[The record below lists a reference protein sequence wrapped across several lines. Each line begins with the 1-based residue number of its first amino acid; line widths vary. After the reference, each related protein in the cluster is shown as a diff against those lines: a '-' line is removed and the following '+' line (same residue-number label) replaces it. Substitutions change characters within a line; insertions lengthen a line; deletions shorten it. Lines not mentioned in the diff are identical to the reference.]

1 MSTFST
7 EKCVVDGA
15 PMVHV
20 AQSQSKFKLPS
31 RLVIM
36 WEMEM
41 REMISEKKIHVSGE
55 VRLADPSFES
65 SALHFRRERNRERN
79 GDAYHVGKTNT
90 DTARVRGKRWKE
102 RGGREKG
109 ESVKRSNKD
118 NRSRRN
124 KEHERQRGGN
134 KGRKMD
140 DSRNGDE
147 RWRARERVTV
157 TSKVGKKQ
165 RY

>member
-55 VRLADPSFES
+55 VRLADPTSSPPRCISEES
-65 SALHFRRERNRERN
+65 GIEWN

>member
-7 EKCVVDGA
+7 EKYVVDGA
-15 PMVHV
+15 PMIHV
-20 AQSQSKFKLPS
+20 AQSQSKFKSIPS

-41 REMISEKKIHVSGE
+41 REMISEKKIHISGE
-55 VRLADPSFES
+55 VRRANPTSNLSCCTSEES
-65 SALHFRRERNRERN
+65 GIEWN
-79 GDAYHVGKTNT
+79 GDTYRRGKTNI
-90 DTARVRGKRWKE
+90 DIAQVRAKRWKE
-102 RGGREKG
+102 RGREKG

-134 KGRKMD
+134 KGRRTG
-140 DSRNGDE
+140 DSRNRDE
-147 RWRARERVTV
+147 RSSEKE
-157 TSKVGKKQ
+157 SNDDK
-165 RY
+165 